1 MTVLQ
6 VTAAYTQCK
15 GQEYG
20 YGLSRYNCKEDSPFL
35 ESHERNKSL
44 AANEREMGIQA
55 EGTDHAKSLWEAE
68 ERPIGVHTPIPE
80 TCEHTVYMAKG
91 LS

>member
-1 MTVLQ
+1 MLQ
-6 VTAAYTQCK
+6 VTAARTQCK
-15 GQEYG
+15 GPGYG
-20 YGLSRYNCKEDSPFL
+20 YGVSRYNCKEDAPFL

-44 AANEREMGIQA
+44 AADEGGMGIQA
-55 EGTDHAKSLWEAE
+55 EGTDHARSPWEAK
-68 ERPIGVHTPIPE
+68 ERPTGVHTPIPG

>member
-1 MTVLQ
+1 MLQ
-6 VTAAYTQCK
+6 VTAACTQCK
-15 GQEYG
+15 SQG
-20 YGLSRYNCKEDSPFL
+20 YGDGVSRYNCKADAPFL

-44 AANEREMGIQA
+44 AANEGGMGMKA

-68 ERPIGVHTPIPE
+68 EWPTGVHTPIPG
-80 TCEHTVYMAKG
+80 TCERTVYTAKG